1 MNDRE
6 GNKITP
12 VNTPNGHWL
21 IWGQSGQGKTY
32 EICRKI
38 ERGSEKFLIIDNSGS
53 YTKPELIKNRFEKMR
68 QVKEIN
74 PYIEECC
81 WTFYAET
88 VDEAA
93 HVISDALVKITSMG
107 SYFQKRLLQDAVH
120 KLLTDLG
127 EFSFPFFMDI
137 INDMMHD
144 QKVEDGGK
152 DIIENLVRLLNRFA
166 VFEDIEQLTFRWS
179 KEISLDI
186 RKPILILQLSDFPDQ
201 QRKFL
206 SELFLQLIW
215 REAKKKNRAKF
226 DCLILDE
233 FQNFSVKPQS
243 AVNQMLREGRKYGLS
258 LIMSSQIIS
267 GYSREELEV
276 LMQAGHFLIFK
287 PTAKDLKAS
296 AQIVDFENQKSWQ
309 SIMKGLTVGE
319 AVLTGR
325 YKINEREHQCS
336 KPILIKTHTG
346 KALGNMDKKKK

>member
-1 MNDRE
+1 M
-6 GNKITP
+6 
-12 VNTPNGHWL
+12 
-21 IWGQSGQGKTY
+21 
-32 EICRKI
+32 
-38 ERGSEKFLIIDNSGS
+38 
-53 YTKPELIKNRFEKMR
+53 
-68 QVKEIN
+68 
-74 PYIEECC
+74 
-81 WTFYAET
+81 
-88 VDEAA
+88 
-93 HVISDALVKITSMG
+93 
-107 SYFQKRLLQDAVH
+107 
-120 KLLTDLG
+120 
-127 EFSFPFFMDI
+127 
-137 INDMMHD
+137 
-144 QKVEDGGK
+144 
-152 DIIENLVRLLNRFA
+152 RLLNRFA

-179 KEISLDI
+179 KEIPLDI
-186 RKPILILQLSDFPDQ
+186 RNPILILQLSDFPDQ

-226 DCLILDE
+226 HCLILDE

-276 LMQAGHFLIFK
+276 LMQAGHYLIFK
-287 PTAKDLKAS
+287 PTAKDIKAS

-309 SIMKGLTVGE
+309 SILKGLTVGE

-346 KALGNMDKKKK
+346 KAFVNMNEKRK

>member
-12 VNTPNGHWL
+12 LNTPNGHWL

-32 EICRKI
+32 AICRKI
-38 ERGSEKFLIIDNSGS
+38 EQHFQRFLIIDNSGS
-53 YTKPELIKNRFEKMR
+53 YTKSELIKNRFEKMGYI
-68 QVKEIN
+68 KEIN
-74 PYIEECC
+74 PYTEECC

-93 HVISDALVKITSMG
+93 HVISDALVKVTGIE

-120 KLLTDLG
+120 KLLTDLR
-127 EFSFPFFMDI
+127 EFSFSIFIDI

-144 QKVEDGGK
+144 QKVENGGR
-152 DIIENLVRLLNRFA
+152 DIVENLVRLLNRFA
-166 VFEDIEQLTFRWS
+166 VFEDIDQLTFRWS
-179 KEISLDI
+179 AGIPLSI
-186 RKPILILQLSDFPDQ
+186 RRPILILQLSDFPDQ